1 MQESLQAIAK
11 SSKITVK
18 RLHPII

>member
-1 MQESLQAIAK
+1 MQATAK